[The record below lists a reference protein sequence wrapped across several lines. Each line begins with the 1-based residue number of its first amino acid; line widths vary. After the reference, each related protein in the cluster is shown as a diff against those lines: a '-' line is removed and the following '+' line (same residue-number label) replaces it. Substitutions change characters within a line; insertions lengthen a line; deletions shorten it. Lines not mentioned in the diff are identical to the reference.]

1 VRAGRGCFRSSCR
14 DQASAGPRLDRDQAA
29 AAGLV
34 CTTRMK
40 RKVLSR
46 IIGPALIVGGGLLM
60 WLSPETLSGV
70 LVMGS
75 GIALELFGL
84 AFRHG

>member
-1 VRAGRGCFRSSCR
+1 
-14 DQASAGPRLDRDQAA
+14 
-29 AAGLV
+29 
-34 CTTRMK
+34 MK
-40 RKVLSR
+40 HKILWR

-70 LVMGS
+70 LMMGA